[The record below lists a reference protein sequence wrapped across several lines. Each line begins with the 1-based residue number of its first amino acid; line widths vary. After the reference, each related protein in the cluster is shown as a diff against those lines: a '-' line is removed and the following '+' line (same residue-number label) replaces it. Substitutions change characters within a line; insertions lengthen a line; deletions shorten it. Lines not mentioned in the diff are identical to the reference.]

1 MAAVLLAVHLGLT
14 AALLS
19 RDRPV
24 TYVFTPLVDA
34 VPGRVSAEEGALLQ
48 AGAKHAAEARDIQR
62 AYARLGSTFSLDDLL
77 RGVEGLGDL
86 SPEQRA
92 EVERILLAA
101 RADHAEVLSV
111 QRELLVL
118 EPQMQGQIGRINA
131 ALSGATGQPVQAP
144 GQPVPVSAPP
154 GGAGQPYSTPP
165 GNVPGDGALQQRY
178 GPAPGEP
185 GGPAT
190 GPGSAGPA
198 PDERGQ
204 PGRAP

>member
-1 MAAVLLAVHLGLT
+1 MRSWYIAAVLLAIHLGLT
-14 AALLS
+14 ALLLS

-131 ALSGATGQPVQAP
+131 ALSGAPAPV
-144 GQPVPVSAPP
+144 QPVP
-154 GGAGQPYSTPP
+154 
-165 GNVPGDGALQQRY
+165 
-178 GPAPGEP
+178 
-185 GGPAT
+185 
-190 GPGSAGPA
+190 
-198 PDERGQ
+198 GQ